1 MKNILKII
9 IPLFFIILLS
19 SCIKDGEI
27 LENCFRKIRIEF
39 QWIDTDP
46 LLQSENVNVAI
57 TSSGGTTTHIT
68 SNVIGRDVD
77 LAADT
82 YTFVGYETEQNVAI
96 NEKEG
101 TVSLIESRVD
111 IGVLEP
117 TLFSAGERVMQVEY
131 LLDSLVIPIP
141 MYQQTRPLIVEV
153 LFEDKSTPIINEFPP
168 VKDIIGTLSGITY
181 ERAINDGFVSVE
193 EREQFPAIKRGDMIY
208 DLDESEESRTD
219 RIQFLATHNLL
230 GLDGASHMLELHVE
244 FENGISEDFTFD
256 VTDKLKGFHTER
268 IHEPWYIIITLKLD
282 SSLAVSVVDWIAG
295 PDSWLNAVEKNP

>member
-27 LENCFRKIRIEF
+27 LENCLRLVRIEF
-39 QWIDTDP
+39 RWIDTDP
-46 LLQSENVNVAI
+46 LSQSENVNVAI

-68 SNVIGRDVD
+68 SNVTGRDVD

-82 YTFVGYETEQNVAI
+82 YTFVGYEPEQNVEI

-111 IGVLEP
+111 GGVLEP
-117 TLFSAGERVMQVEY
+117 TLFSGGERVMNVEY
-131 LLDSLVIPIP
+131 LPDSLVIPIP

-153 LFEDKSTPIINEFPP
+153 IFEDKSTPIINEFPP
-168 VKDIIGTLSGITY
+168 VKSMIANLTGITY

-193 EREQFPAIKRGDMIY
+193 EREQFPAIKRGDIKY
-208 DLDESEESRTD
+208 DLEKSDEVRSD
-219 RIQFLATHNLL
+219 RIEFLATHNLL
-230 GLDGASHMLELHVE
+230 GLDGVSHSLTVQVE
-244 FENGISEDFTFD
+244 FENGISDEFTFD
-256 VTDKLKGFHTER
+256 VTEKLKGFHSEE

-282 SSLAVSVVDWIAG
+282 SSLGVSIVDWIAG
-295 PDSWLNAVEKNP
+295 PDSWLTAVEKNP